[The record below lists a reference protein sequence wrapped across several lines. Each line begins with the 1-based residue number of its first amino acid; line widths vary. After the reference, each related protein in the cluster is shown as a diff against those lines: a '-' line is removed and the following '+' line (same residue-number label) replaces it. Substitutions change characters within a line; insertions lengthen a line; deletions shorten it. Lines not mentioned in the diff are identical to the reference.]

1 MYEAL
6 KGRLAALKNNR
17 LFEFAVITVIIISA
31 LEIGAK
37 TYELPNLVNTMLV
50 GLDWFITVFFVV
62 EITIRFIADSDKKH
76 FFKNGWNVFDTLVVV
91 VSLIP

>member
-50 GLDWFITVFFVV
+50 GLDWC
-62 EITIRFIADSDKKH
+62 
-76 FFKNGWNVFDTLVVV
+76 
-91 VSLIP
+91 

>member
-50 GLDWFITVFFVV
+50 GLDWFITVFVV
-62 EITIRFIADSDKKH
+62 EITIVSSPIAIKS
-76 FFKNGWNVFDTLVVV
+76 TLKMAGTC
-91 VSLIP
+91 SIRW